1 MSIVLQMPLTDE
13 CKERRLHL
21 REVVEP
27 EVRPA
32 VGQVLRARRLSLGL
46 EEAAIASR
54 LKIRRDQVAAIEAC
68 NYASLP
74 GRAYALGY
82 IRSYAGLVGL
92 DADAIIEAFKSE
104 AAAQQLGK
112 PPVLVFPDTPGPR
125 GWPTGRLLA
134 AGGVAAALLYGLV
147 HLLSPA
153 PAPVAAP
160 LPAESSVTVVD
171 AAPVPP
177 PVRVPAPPSVATP
190 AASAAPLAVPSV
202 PAPASQIGAPA
213 LPVPA
218 VPVPARAARI
228 TLTATAPTYVQVKD
242 PSLPAAQSIL
252 VARLLVPGETFAAP
266 DREGLLLLTGNAGG
280 LRIDVDGRNA
290 GALGK
295 SGEVIRRLPLD
306 PAYFLSRVDTSR

>member
-27 EVRPA
+27 EARPA

-82 IRSYAGLVGL
+82 IRSYAGLLGL

-134 AGGVAAALLYGLV
+134 AGGVAAALLYGVV

-153 PAPVAAP
+153 PAPVVAP
-160 LPAESSVTVVD
+160 LPPESSVTVVD
-171 AAPVPP
+171 AAPVSPP
-177 PVRVPAPPSVATP
+177 APLPAPPVVAAP
-190 AASAAPLAVPSV
+190 AASAEPVAAAAPPVPTGAAQGG
-202 PAPASQIGAPA
+202 PAA

-218 VPVPARAARI
+218 AASRI

-242 PSLPAAQSIL
+242 PAPGAPQSIL
-252 VARLLVPGETFAAP
+252 LARILAPGEAFAAP
-266 DREGLLLLTGNAGG
+266 DRAGLLLLTGNAGG
-280 LRIDVDGRNA
+280 LRIDVDGRSA
-290 GALGK
+290 GVLGK
-295 SGEVIRRLPLD
+295 SGEVIRQVPLD
-306 PAYFLSRVDTSR
+306 PAYFLSRIDTSR

>member
-27 EVRPA
+27 EARPA

-82 IRSYAGLVGL
+82 IRSYAGLLGL
-92 DADAIIEAFKSE
+92 DADAIIESFKSE

-112 PPVLVFPDTPGPR
+112 PPVLVFPDTQGPR

-134 AGGVAAALLYGLV
+134 AGGVAAALLYGFV

-160 LPAESSVTVVD
+160 LPPESSVTVVD
-171 AAPVPP
+171 AVPVPP
-177 PVRVPAPPSVATP
+177 PVRVPPSPTVATP
-190 AASAAPLAVPSV
+190 APPVAAEAASPV
-202 PAPASQIGAPA
+202 PAPANQDVAPV
-213 LPVPA
+213 L
-218 VPVPARAARI
+218 PVPARAARI

-290 GALGK
+290 GVLGK